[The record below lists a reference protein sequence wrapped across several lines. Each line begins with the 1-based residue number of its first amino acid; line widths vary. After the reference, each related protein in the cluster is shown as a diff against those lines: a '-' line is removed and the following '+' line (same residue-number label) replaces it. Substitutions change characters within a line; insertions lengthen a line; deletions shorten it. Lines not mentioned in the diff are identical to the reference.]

1 MTSVWKNKLT
11 ILSLLAWQKRPLS
24 SSKRQQV
31 RPPSHH
37 FSWLDFPKDRTVSS
51 PRFHCWAVALRKYSQ
66 LSFCKTLKSLVTV
79 TQTAARMQMLQ
90 MWLPMPSPLWDFRM
104 GENSITSLAFWVR
117 NFLIKKEKK
126 KPNSLFLYTPGAQLI
141 LCSRSVPGGPNP
153 VIFSGKWPWAPRV
166 CVLSLSWGGF
176 QQVPGPQLLS
186 SQRCCEPVTWKLGFS
201 LLCCLFTFHEP
212 HRNLVGQSKGSHFLS
227 GEEFKRIL
235 PETRTISCLLQP
247 LWFQINRGQIEM
259 HWKFNWL

>member
-51 PRFHCWAVALRKYSQ
+51 PRFHCWAVALGKYSQ

-126 KPNSLFLYTPGAQLI
+126 KSRI
-141 LCSRSVPGGPNP
+141 LCSFTRPVNSLQQKCPWGPKP
-153 VIFSGKWPWAPRV
+153 SHLLGQMALSAACLRALTVLGWFSASPWT
-166 CVLSLSWGGF
+166 S
-176 QQVPGPQLLS
+176 
-186 SQRCCEPVTWKLGFS
+186 T
-201 LLCCLFTFHEP
+201 T
-212 HRNLVGQSKGSHFLS
+212 
-227 GEEFKRIL
+227 
-235 PETRTISCLLQP
+235 
-247 LWFQINRGQIEM
+247 
-259 HWKFNWL
+259 